1 MRPAPNDMGAL
12 AVAVRKSGNQEL
24 VGRADRLLMAGSGG
38 PANGYYRP
46 QGASDATLS
55 LNSKV
60 IEADIRAA
68 AIIV

>member
-1 MRPAPNDMGAL
+1 MRPASNDMGDL

-46 QGASDATLS
+46 
-55 LNSKV
+55 
-60 IEADIRAA
+60 EADVQSYVAEIRQPSPSRDRMAA
-68 AIIV
+68 L